1 MEKTEKTSL
10 APAYSPL
17 EDAHGQVEEVK
28 TGTAFSRFINNFR
41 RDPQA
46 TISPVDAES
55 KPLDGAGG
63 DTGAPLA
70 TKWWVHRS
78 VQSTRDNGSNV
89 VVLNANLKLQA
100 RDSSSVQDPPLVKLS
115 LSPYP

>member
-1 MEKTEKTSL
+1 MVKTEKTSL

-28 TGTAFSRFINNFR
+28 TGTAFSRFINSFR

-63 DTGAPLA
+63 DPGAPLA
-70 TKWWVHRS
+70 TKLKARHLQMIAIGGS
-78 VQSTRDNGSNV
+78 IGQSN
-89 VVLNANLKLQA
+89 
-100 RDSSSVQDPPLVKLS
+100 PPEIMDRMS
-115 LSPYP
+115 LFSMLT

>member
-10 APAYSPL
+10 APVYSPL

-70 TKWWVHRS
+70 TKLKARHLQMIAIGGS
-78 VQSTRDNGSNV
+78 IGQSN
-89 VVLNANLKLQA
+89 
-100 RDSSSVQDPPLVKLS
+100 PPEIMDRMS
-115 LSPYP
+115 LFSMLT